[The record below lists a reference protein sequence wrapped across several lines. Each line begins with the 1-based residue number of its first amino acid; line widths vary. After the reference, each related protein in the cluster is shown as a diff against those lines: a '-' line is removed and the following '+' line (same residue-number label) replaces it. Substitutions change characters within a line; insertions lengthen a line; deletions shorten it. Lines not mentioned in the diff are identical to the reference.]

1 MYKKNTVGVFGLGN
15 MGTGLAKN
23 FIRNN
28 ISVSVYNRLTKNEMN
43 IIPNFLNNYTSKD
56 VLGFTNIS
64 DFVNSLKR
72 PRIILLLIPSGN
84 IVDEIIYAL
93 KNLLNNSDIIV
104 DCGNSYFKDS
114 RSRSEK
120 LLKKNILYADCGI
133 SGGPEGAENG
143 PSIMLGGTK
152 KTSNKLETLFKKIS
166 ATNVNNNPCCGFLGG
181 IGSGHYTKMVHNG
194 IEYAEMKLL
203 TEVFTILKLKYN
215 YLEIS
220 KIFNSWN
227 KRKNKSYLL
236 EATRKILIKKNIN
249 KKYIIDSIDNKAKS
263 KGSGKW
269 CAIESLNFDLYNS
282 LTISSVV
289 SRNLSNKSRL
299 FIGRKKIKSSNEIDL
314 KALEDALYM
323 ARIINHSQGF
333 ELIQVASKKYNWK
346 IENSKVSKIWSNGSI
361 LSSKLLNIISNHFE
375 KNQNLFKIN
384 SLLKDLKF
392 KETQLKKI
400 LKYSIDNNLPIDNF
414 SSAYNFWMSITTGN
428 LNSSLIQ
435 AQRDFFGKHGFLNF
449 TDNKIESIN
458 WV

>member
-1 MYKKNTVGVFGLGN
+1 M
-15 MGTGLAKN
+15 
-23 FIRNN
+23 
-28 ISVSVYNRLTKNEMN
+28 
-43 IIPNFLNNYTSKD
+43 
-56 VLGFTNIS
+56 
-64 DFVNSLKR
+64 
-72 PRIILLLIPSGN
+72 
-84 IVDEIIYAL
+84 
-93 KNLLNNSDIIV
+93 
-104 DCGNSYFKDS
+104 
-114 RSRSEK
+114 
-120 LLKKNILYADCGI
+120 
-133 SGGPEGAENG
+133 
-143 PSIMLGGTK
+143 
-152 KTSNKLETLFKKIS
+152 
-166 ATNVNNNPCCGFLGG
+166 
-181 IGSGHYTKMVHNG
+181 
-194 IEYAEMKLL
+194 
-203 TEVFTILKLKYN
+203 
-215 YLEIS
+215 
-220 KIFNSWN
+220 
-227 KRKNKSYLL
+227 

-299 FIGRKKIKSSNEIDL
+299 FIERKKIKSSNEIDL